1 MDPSTYLLIARS
13 DQRERHRLAASDAR
27 AVRLLR
33 LRRLERRAQTA
44 ASRARLARLV
54 LS

>member
-13 DQRERHRLAASDAR
+13 DQRERHRLAATDAR
-27 AVRLLR
+27 AVRLER
-33 LRRLERRAQTA
+33 LRRLDRRAQTA
-44 ASRARLARLV
+44 ASRTRRASLA